1 MNTNKST
8 NVDWMLDD
16 LVGATGA
23 KYAVVLS
30 TDGLVIQKSANISKD
45 EADALA
51 ALASSLSSV
60 TSAVSDRFSGGPVRQ
75 TFVEMA
81 QQYLVVTAAGANA
94 RLAVIADGEV
104 DLGLVGYEMNRLV
117 KKVGQH
123 LSTAVRNPA
132 AVGMDGGMRS

>member
-1 MNTNKST
+1 MNA
-8 NVDWMLDD
+8 NVDWMLDG

-30 TDGLVIQKSANISKD
+30 TDGLVIQKSAAIGKD

-60 TSAVSDRFSGGPVRQ
+60 TTAVSDRFSGGPVRQ

-81 QQYLVVTAAGANA
+81 DQYLVLTGAGTNA
-94 RLAVIADGEV
+94 RLAVIAGGDV

-123 LSTAVRNPA
+123 LGTAVRNPA
-132 AVGMDGGMRS
+132 TLA

>member
-1 MNTNKST
+1 MNA
-8 NVDWMLDD
+8 NVDWMLED
-16 LVGATGA
+16 LVNATGA

-30 TDGLVIQKSANISKD
+30 TVGLVIQKSAAIGKD
-45 EADALA
+45 EADSLA

-60 TSAVSDRFSGGPVRQ
+60 TTAVSDRFSGGPVRQ

-81 QQYLVVTAAGANA
+81 EQYLVVTAAGANA
-94 RLAVIADGEV
+94 RLAVIAGGEV

-123 LSTAVRNPA
+123 LGTPVRNPA
-132 AVGMDGGMRS
+132 TLA

>member
-1 MNTNKST
+1 MNTNKSA

-30 TDGLVIQKSANISKD
+30 TDGLVIQKSANIGKD
-45 EADALA
+45 DADALA

-60 TSAVSDRFSGGPVRQ
+60 TGAVSDRFSGGPVRQ

-81 QQYLVVTAAGANA
+81 KQYLIVTAAGDNA
-94 RLAVIADGEV
+94 RLAVIVEGDV

-123 LSTAVRNPA
+123 LGAAARNAPAV
-132 AVGMDGGMRS
+132 AVDGVMRA

>member
-1 MNTNKST
+1 
-8 NVDWMLDD
+8 MLDD

-30 TDGLVIQKSANISKD
+30 TDGLVIQKSANIGKD

-60 TSAVSDRFSGGPVRQ
+60 TGAVSDRFGSGPVRQ

-81 QQYLVVTAAGANA
+81 KQYLVLTAAGDNA

-123 LSTAVRNPA
+123 LGTAVRNPA
-132 AVGMDGGMRS
+132 AAAMDGGMRA